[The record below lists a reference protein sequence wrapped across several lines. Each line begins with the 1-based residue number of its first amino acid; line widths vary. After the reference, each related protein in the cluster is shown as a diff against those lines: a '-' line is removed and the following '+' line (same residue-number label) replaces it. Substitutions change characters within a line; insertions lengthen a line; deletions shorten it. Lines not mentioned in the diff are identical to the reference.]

1 MNHKEFSKVCR
12 ALSDPNRLGIIQMI
26 TDQEKCACKIL
37 EHFAISQ
44 PTLSHHMKILEDCGL
59 VVPRREGKWTHYSMN
74 TQTLREFGDYWTA
87 LRIQAEAAALAGPD
101 GDEGG
106 CGPSC
111 R

>member
-26 TDQEKCACKIL
+26 SDQEKCACKLL

-44 PTLSHHMKILEDCGL
+44 PTLSHHMKILEDAAL
-59 VVPRREGKWTHYSMN
+59 VILRRDGKWTHYSMN
-74 TQTLREFGDYWTA
+74 TETLREFGEYWTA
-87 LRIQAEAAALAGPD
+87 LRIQAEAAAMAGPD
-101 GDEGG
+101 GNEGA
-106 CGPSC
+106 CGVSC